1 MQREKRTRL
10 RWLDAARGLA
20 MLLVMI
26 GHTVPGNETVIGA
39 LYTFHLPLFFV
50 ISGYASRPVRD
61 GRAFARRHVRS
72 FFRLI
77 VPCVVL
83 QMGLMVYFCLLE
95 GNLSAG
101 RLIGLEKRAILQL
114 FWASAQSV
122 SGRPA
127 LGIPWFM
134 FALFW
139 GRMLFDLLR
148 MVLERHAALA
158 CVLVSAAG
166 LAIGTAAYLPQSL
179 DLAMV
184 SVLFLCAGAEPAR
197 AARRAARGGARVGV
211 GPVAGGAHR
220 YGGASVRAVRP
231 GHPREPLRKRRRLR
245 ADAAVGRVRSALRAA
260 GLRGPHQSDGVPR
273 APCGRLLHGLVVQG
287 KLGTLLREPHRGRG
301 GHCRARPCRG
311 VGRPARNRRDAA
323 QPGEQ
328 VIFFL
333 DRSGRI
339 LYDNQLGND
348 ARWMAKVN
356 RQGGRGQDDVEDEFR
371 KRMHADR
378 MFPFLFRMTTAFLA
392 VFFCPSRNRVS

>member
-1 MQREKRTRL
+1 MPDEGQMMQRENRTRL

-50 ISGYASRPVRD
+50 ISGYASRPVHDWRS
-61 GRAFARRHVRS
+61 FVRRHVRS

-83 QMGLMVYFCLLE
+83 QMGLMVYLCLLE

-148 MVLERHAALA
+148 MVFRWHAVLA

-166 LAIGTAAYLPQSL
+166 LAIGTAAYLPQSM

-184 SVLFLCAGAEPAR
+184 SVLFLCAGEQLR
-197 AARRAARGGARVGV
+197 WLDTLGSRVRRSVLLTAALVWALGLRQGV
-211 GPVAGGAHR
+211 RIDMAVHQYGP
-220 YGGASVRAVRP
+220 YGLGVPVSLCASAVVCALMQRLD
-231 GHPREPLRKRRRLR
+231 GCAPLSVPL
-245 ADAAVGRVRSALRAA
+245 AFVGRISLPVFLVHHVDDYIMGWWYRESWWLCCVNRIVVVVGIAALVHAAAWGVRRICS
-260 GLRGPHQSDGVPR
+260 GLRCS
-273 APCGRLLHGLVVQG
+273 
-287 KLGTLLREPHRGRG
+287 
-301 GHCRARPCRG
+301 
-311 VGRPARNRRDAA
+311 RR
-323 QPGEQ
+323 
-328 VIFFL
+328 
-333 DRSGRI
+333 
-339 LYDNQLGND
+339 
-348 ARWMAKVN
+348 
-356 RQGGRGQDDVEDEFR
+356 
-371 KRMHADR
+371 
-378 MFPFLFRMTTAFLA
+378 
-392 VFFCPSRNRVS
+392 SR

>member
-148 MVLERHAALA
+148 MMLKRHAALA

-184 SVLFLCAGAEPAR
+184 SVLFLCAGEQLRRMDALSPR
-197 AARRAARGGARVGV
+197 ARRGVLLAAALVWALGLWQGV
-211 GPVAGGAHR
+211 RIDMAVHQYGP
-220 YGGASVRAVRP
+220 YGLGIPVSLCASAVVCA
-231 GHPREPLRKRRRLR
+231 LMRRLDGC
-245 ADAAVGRVRSALRAA
+245 APLSVPLAFVGRISLTVFLVHHVDDYFMDWWYRESW
-260 GLRGPHQSDGVPR
+260 GL
-273 APCGRLLHGLVVQG
+273 C
-287 KLGTLLREPHRGRG
+287 
-301 GHCRARPCRG
+301 C
-311 VGRPARNRRDAA
+311 
-323 QPGEQ
+323 
-328 VIFFL
+328 
-333 DRSGRI
+333 
-339 LYDNQLGND
+339 
-348 ARWMAKVN
+348 VN
-356 RQGGRGQDDVEDEFR
+356 RIVVVVGIAALVHAAAWGVRRAIGGMRR
-371 KRMHADR
+371 
-378 MFPFLFRMTTAFLA
+378 
-392 VFFCPSRNRVS
+392 SRESK

>member
-166 LAIGTAAYLPQSL
+166 LAIGTAVYFFQSL

-184 SVLFLCAGAEPAR
+184 SVLFLCAGEQLRRMDALSPR
-197 AARRAARGGARVGV
+197 VRRGVLLAAALVWALGLWQGVRIDMAVHQYGPYGLGIPVSLCASAVVCALMQRMDRCDLLCAPLAFVGRISLPVFLVHHVDDYFVRWWIRESWWLCCVNRIVVVVGIAALAHAAAWGVRRACSGLRDR
-211 GPVAGGAHR
+211 
-220 YGGASVRAVRP
+220 ASV
-231 GHPREPLRKRRRLR
+231 
-245 ADAAVGRVRSALRAA
+245 
-260 GLRGPHQSDGVPR
+260 
-273 APCGRLLHGLVVQG
+273 
-287 KLGTLLREPHRGRG
+287 
-301 GHCRARPCRG
+301 
-311 VGRPARNRRDAA
+311 
-323 QPGEQ
+323 
-328 VIFFL
+328 
-333 DRSGRI
+333 
-339 LYDNQLGND
+339 
-348 ARWMAKVN
+348 
-356 RQGGRGQDDVEDEFR
+356 
-371 KRMHADR
+371 
-378 MFPFLFRMTTAFLA
+378 
-392 VFFCPSRNRVS
+392 

>member
-1 MQREKRTRL
+1 MPDEGQMMQRENRTRL

-50 ISGYASRPVRD
+50 ISGYASRPVHDWRS
-61 GRAFARRHVRS
+61 FVRRHVHS

-83 QMGLMVYFCLLE
+83 QMGLMVYLCLLE

-134 FALFW
+134 FAIFW

-148 MVLERHAALA
+148 MVFTRHAALA

-166 LAIGTAAYLPQSL
+166 LAIGTAAYLPQSM

-184 SVLFLCAGAEPAR
+184 SVLFLCAGEQ
-197 AARRAARGGARVGV
+197 
-211 GPVAGGAHR
+211 
-220 YGGASVRAVRP
+220 
-231 GHPREPLRKRRRLR
+231 LRRLDTLGSR
-245 ADAAVGRVRSALRAA
+245 VRRGVLLTAALVWALGLRQGVRIDMAVHQYGPYGLGVPVSLCASAVVCALMQRLDGCAPLSVPLAFVGRISLPVFLVHHVDDYFMGWWYRESWWLCCVNRIVVVVGIAALVHAA
-260 GLRGPHQSDGVPR
+260 AWGVWRICSGLRRS
-273 APCGRLLHGLVVQG
+273 
-287 KLGTLLREPHRGRG
+287 
-301 GHCRARPCRG
+301 
-311 VGRPARNRRDAA
+311 RR
-323 QPGEQ
+323 
-328 VIFFL
+328 
-333 DRSGRI
+333 
-339 LYDNQLGND
+339 
-348 ARWMAKVN
+348 
-356 RQGGRGQDDVEDEFR
+356 
-371 KRMHADR
+371 
-378 MFPFLFRMTTAFLA
+378 
-392 VFFCPSRNRVS
+392 SR